1 MAINSNCLS
10 SILTVQVHLS
20 SPAKRQHLHFVF
32 VQDSRLKNNHWIP
45 EQQREVCSSWPS
57 LTCVHQQCHQE
68 HAPMDQTN
76 ERVFLPCSDLPKI
89 PAIICTC
96 KSMDTQTRMSLGESV
111 LYQHWWKHVY
121 RSLTL
126 GARAATAAIATFQIC
141 GEVPKCALTLGT
153 PRTSCVLVT
162 SGRLLP
168 QPKSQICPHNT

>member
-1 MAINSNCLS
+1 MAINTNCLS

-32 VQDSRLKNNHWIP
+32 VQDSRLKNKHWIP

-57 LTCVHQQCHQE
+57 WTCVHQRCHQE

-96 KSMDTQTRMSLGESV
+96 KSMDTWPECHWVNQYCANIDENMSTDLSPWEPELQQQPLQHSKYVVKCQSV
-111 LYQHWWKHVY
+111 HSHLAPQGPHVY
-121 RSLTL
+121 
-126 GARAATAAIATFQIC
+126 
-141 GEVPKCALTLGT
+141 
-153 PRTSCVLVT
+153 
-162 SGRLLP
+162 
-168 QPKSQICPHNT
+168 